1 MLMVVGRV
9 VSVVALTCGGLV
21 NVLTLVYDHK
31 MIYLRL
37 SLRALG
43 NDTAGEADVP
53 ELW

>member
-1 MLMVVGRV
+1 MVVGRV

-31 MIYLRL
+31 MMIYLRL